1 MHLTNLG
8 FEVSLVSIFNMSIS
22 IRVVMI
28 RVIFHHHHHHGQ
40 DSGQFVCAAHN
51 LVRGEERIT
60 QVGRNEDLD
69 EEDTRMALKMWM
81 WTMARR
87 LRRR

>member
-1 MHLTNLG
+1 
-8 FEVSLVSIFNMSIS
+8 
-22 IRVVMI
+22 MI
-28 RVIFHHHHHHGQ
+28 RVILHHHHHFHHHLHLHLHLGQ

-69 EEDTRMALKMWM
+69 EEEKRMALKMGM
-81 WTMARR
+81 WTMASRI
-87 LRRR
+87 RRRKEGGE

>member
-1 MHLTNLG
+1 MD
-8 FEVSLVSIFNMSIS
+8 SIS
-22 IRVVMI
+22 IRVDII
-28 RVIFHHHHHHGQ
+28 RVILHHHLNLHLHGQ

-69 EEDTRMALKMWM
+69 EEEKRMAMKMWM
-81 WTMARR
+81 WTMASRIRR
-87 LRRR
+87 KKEGGGCG

>member
-1 MHLTNLG
+1 MNHDGL
-8 FEVSLVSIFNMSIS
+8 
-22 IRVVMI
+22 
-28 RVIFHHHHHHGQ
+28 Q

-69 EEDTRMALKMWM
+69 EEDNEDVDVDNGK
-81 WTMARR
+81 
-87 LRRR
+87 

>member
-1 MHLTNLG
+1 
-8 FEVSLVSIFNMSIS
+8 
-22 IRVVMI
+22 MI

-69 EEDTRMALKMWM
+69 EEEKRDG
-81 WTMARR
+81 TMASRIR
-87 LRRR
+87 KRKGGGGCG